1 MIEKM
6 DKVEKPYIPMKPKFF
21 FEEYNDSSEKML
33 IFKEAFIGRTEPLFY
48 IPDATLYQKQ
58 RI

>member
-6 DKVEKPYIPMKPKFF
+6 DKVEKPFIPMKPKFF
-21 FEEYNDSSEKML
+21 FEEYKDSSEKML